1 MLELKS
7 VSKKYGDKFALQG
20 ISLSLSEG
28 IYGILGP
35 NGAGKSTLM
44 NIITENLSPDTG
56 EVLWNGKQIK
66 ELGAA
71 YRAILG
77 YAPQQQGLYDTFTG
91 RRFLSY
97 MGALKEIPKEKIKG
111 EIEEAANSVNLL
123 EKMDRPIGTYSG
135 GMKQRL
141 LTAQA
146 IMGDP
151 KLLILDEPTAGL
163 DPKERVNI
171 REKIKA
177 LSEGKIILMATH
189 VVSDIQSIAK
199 EIIMLK
205 SGQIAAKDSVDALC
219 AKFEGASDLETVYM
233 TVFGE
238 EAHHD

>member
-7 VSKKYGDKFALQG
+7 VSKKYGDKFALQD

-97 MGALKEIPKEKIKG
+97 MGALKGIPKEKIKG

-123 EKMDRPIGTYSG
+123 EKMDRPIGTYS
-135 GMKQRL
+135 
-141 LTAQA
+141 A
-146 IMGDP
+146 
-151 KLLILDEPTAGL
+151 
-163 DPKERVNI
+163 
-171 REKIKA
+171 
-177 LSEGKIILMATH
+177 
-189 VVSDIQSIAK
+189 
-199 EIIMLK
+199 
-205 SGQIAAKDSVDALC
+205 
-219 AKFEGASDLETVYM
+219 F
-233 TVFGE
+233 
-238 EAHHD
+238 

>member
-7 VSKKYGDKFALQG
+7 VSKKYGDKFALQD

-97 MGALKEIPKEKIKG
+97 MGALKGIPKKKIKG

-141 LTAQA
+141 LIAQA

-151 KLLILDEPTAGL
+151 KLLVLDEPTAGL

-171 REKIKA
+171 REKIKV